1 MTKAEKLK
9 KNIELLSPEYL
20 NKVDNFISSLLSSQ
34 KKKSLEEKK
43 NIIESLCGSW
53 ADDNSIDAIF
63 KEIDSQRHAYLGR
76 KVNFDVPA

>member
-9 KNIELLSPEYL
+9 KELELLLPEFL
-20 NKVDNFISSLLSSQ
+20 NEADDFISSLLSQQ

-43 NIIESLCGSW
+43 NTIESLCGSW

-63 KEIDSQRHAYLGR
+63 KEIDLQRHIYPG
-76 KVNFDVPA
+76 